1 MIATTVKFFGQYLLE
16 KGRISNEQ
24 LLDAVEYQ
32 NSTNARLGTLAIERG
47 LLSEDQVRHV
57 NAQQKTTDRLF
68 GDLAVDLGYLTP
80 DQLADLVEIQKT
92 SRLFLG
98 EALVEK
104 GFMTA
109 EELER
114 ELALFK
120 AEQQASQ
127 MMIRGALVQ
136 LKGAELVVDVLDM
149 VLKLFKRIVHEN
161 VLIEDCHQDRAQWL
175 GYDWLVSQEMMG
187 DVNATLVMGV
197 PTKLLLKISGKM
209 LDETFT
215 DANDLAQDA
224 IKEFLNVMSGN
235 ICAKL
240 SQRDL
245 VVNLAPPKI
254 VKRKHDTPL
263 MDGYAVITS
272 LIAVDSRFDLAIV
285 QPDKGS

>member
-16 KGRISNEQ
+16 KGRITNEQ
-24 LLDAVEYQ
+24 LLEAVEYQ

-57 NAQQKTTDRLF
+57 NQQQKTTDRLF

-149 VLKLFKRIVHEN
+149 VLKLFKRIIHEN

-175 GYDWLVSQEMMG
+175 GYDWLVSQEMTG
-187 DVNATLVMGV
+187 DVNATLVMGI
-197 PTKLLLKISGKM
+197 PTRLLTKIAGKM

-215 DANDLAQDA
+215 DANELAQDA
-224 IKEFLNVMSGN
+224 VKEFLNVTSGN

-245 VVNLAPPKI
+245 VVGLQPPRIAP
-254 VKRKHDTPL
+254 RKFDTSLPE
-263 MDGYAVITS
+263 GYTVITS

-285 QPDKGS
+285 QPEKGS

>member
-24 LLDAVEYQ
+24 LLDAVDYQ
-32 NSTNARLGTLAIERG
+32 NSTNARLGTLAVERG
-47 LLSEDQVRHV
+47 VLSEDQVRHV

-68 GDLAVDLGYLTP
+68 GDMAVDLGYLTP
-80 DQLADLVEIQKT
+80 DQLADLVEIQKS

-104 GFMTA
+104 GFLTA
-109 EELER
+109 DEVDR
-114 ELALFK
+114 ELAQFK

-161 VLIEDCHQDRAQWL
+161 VLIEDCHQERSQWL
-175 GYDWLVSQEMMG
+175 GYDWNVSQVMTG
-187 DVNATLVMGV
+187 DVNATLVIGI
-197 PTKLLLKISGKM
+197 PTKLLLKIATKM
-209 LDETFT
+209 LEEPFE
-215 DANDLAQDA
+215 DATELVQDA
-224 IKEFLNVMSGN
+224 SKEFLNVMCGN

-245 VVNLAPPKI
+245 VVNLEPPAI
-254 VKRKHDTPL
+254 VQRTYNTELPA
-263 MDGYAVITS
+263 GYAVITS
-272 LIAVDSRFDLAIV
+272 LIAVESRFNLAII
-285 QPDKGS
+285 QHEK

>member
-16 KGRISNEQ
+16 KGRISNDQ

-47 LLSEDQVRHV
+47 VLSEDQVREV
-57 NAQQKTTDRLF
+57 NQQQKTTDRLF

-92 SRLFLG
+92 ARLFLG

-104 GFMTA
+104 GFMTP

-114 ELALFK
+114 ELAMFK

-136 LKGAELVVDVLDM
+136 LRGAELVVDVLDM

-161 VLIEDCHQDRAQWL
+161 VLIEDCHQERSQWL
-175 GYDWLVSQEMMG
+175 GYDWHVSQLITG
-187 DVNATLVMGV
+187 DVHATLLFGL
-197 PTKLLLKISGKM
+197 PDKLLLKIATKM
-209 LDETFT
+209 LEEPFEEATE
-215 DANDLAQDA
+215 LVQDA
-224 IKEFLNVMSGN
+224 SKEFLNVMCGN

-245 VVNLAPPKI
+245 VTNLEPPKI
-254 VKRKHDTPL
+254 VKR
-263 MDGYAVITS
+263 GYNTELPEGYTVITS
-272 LIAVDSRFDLAIV
+272 LIAVESRFDLAII
-285 QPDKGS
+285 QHNKSE